1 MSVATGSINKLP
13 SMTNIDLWNET
24 MERVKSGLIASSL
37 AISFVVSAALAA
49 GEPPV
54 QVAEGP
60 YRKIEQITV
69 DLLNVI
75 EQHREGYPVN
85 QFAFFAAL
93 NSILDTSVDF
103 KYIAKQVMGPYAK
116 TASTEQRELF
126 AQVFRDGLV
135 ETYGRGLIGYS
146 GQEMILL
153 NHADIKPGQRKL
165 VVKQE
170 IRGVDGVYPLA
181 YTMAFKKS
189 TGQWMILNM
198 TINGISLRK
207 TFQSQFLQSAKK
219 LGGDIDQVV
228 AGWK

>member
-1 MSVATGSINKLP
+1 M
-13 SMTNIDLWNET
+13 
-24 MERVKSGLIASSL
+24 
-37 AISFVVSAALAA
+37 
-49 GEPPV
+49 

-60 YRKIEQITV
+60 YEKIEQITV

-75 EQHREGYPVN
+75 EQHREDYPVN
-85 QFAFFAAL
+85 QLAFFAAL
-93 NSILDTSVDF
+93 NSILDASVDF

-126 AQVFRDGLV
+126 AQAFRDGLV

-153 NHADIKPGQRKL
+153 NHADIKPGQRKV

-170 IRGVDGVYPLA
+170 IRGIDGVYPLA

-219 LGGDIDQVV
+219 LGGNIDQVV